1 MIFTEQY
8 GPWALIAGG
17 SEGVGESFGL
27 KLAAL
32 GVNLVLVARKAAPLE
47 ALAERIRGAN
57 TVEVR
62 TVVQDLTSQDMLERV
77 TTVTTGLDIGL
88 LIYNAGSVS
97 HFSPFLDDSLDET
110 MRMVRLGVVAP
121 TQLAHHFG
129 AGMRMRRRGGI
140 ILMGSMA
147 GYAGAPDEIVYS
159 AGKAYS
165 RMLAEGLW
173 YELKPH
179 NVHVLGLI
187 MGLTRTPAMDR
198 LGLNMNNPDF
208 PPDESDLVADEGL
221 EKLADGP
228 IWNVGGK
235 AEAAR
240 FMSSAPRA
248 EAIGFMAQGA
258 KNLHG

>member
-77 TTVTTGLDIGL
+77 TAVTTGLDIGL

-121 TQLAHHFG
+121 SFRGRDADAPPRRNYSHGIDGRLCRR
-129 AGMRMRRRGGI
+129 AG
-140 ILMGSMA
+140 
-147 GYAGAPDEIVYS
+147 
-159 AGKAYS
+159 
-165 RMLAEGLW
+165 
-173 YELKPH
+173 
-179 NVHVLGLI
+179 
-187 MGLTRTPAMDR
+187 
-198 LGLNMNNPDF
+198 
-208 PPDESDLVADEGL
+208 
-221 EKLADGP
+221 
-228 IWNVGGK
+228 
-235 AEAAR
+235 
-240 FMSSAPRA
+240 
-248 EAIGFMAQGA
+248 
-258 KNLHG
+258 